1 MSARIEVMRSDIQA
15 KITALI
21 AEFSAGKIS
30 NEQFNLIYG
39 RYHNQLSLVEQA
51 LDDERPAYN
60 AVNTIDILQGMQARA
75 IGLSIYHHNSG
86 MTLETLGQFALA
98 PEVISPVL
106 NDFSMRV
113 EAQEFIEPVL
123 KRMAGSTWMAFM
135 ARQFTTL
142 MVLFSN
148 EPSRL
153 QMRQMERLHHDF
165 EEANKR
171 YLSHFTIDPTKLARP
186 FVGFIKERSASPN
199 GMS

>member
-1 MSARIEVMRSDIQA
+1 MSARIEAMRSDIQS
-15 KITALI
+15 KVTALI

-51 LDDERPAYN
+51 LDEDRPAYS

-75 IGLSIYHHNSG
+75 IGLSLYHHGSG
-86 MTLETLGQFALA
+86 TTVETLGQFAIS
-98 PEVISPVL
+98 PEVVAPVL

-113 EAQEFIEPVL
+113 EAQEFIEPMVKKL
-123 KRMAGSTWMAFM
+123 AGGSWMAFM
-135 ARQFTTL
+135 ARRYTTL

-148 EPSRL
+148 EPSRF

-171 YLSHFTIDPTKLARP
+171 YLAHFTIDPTKLARP
-186 FVGFIKERSASPN
+186 FVGFIKERTVSTN
-199 GMS
+199 GMA

>member
-1 MSARIEVMRSDIQA
+1 MSARIEAMRSDIQA

-21 AEFSAGKIS
+21 AEFSAGTIS

-39 RYHNQLSLVEQA
+39 RYHNQLALVEQA
-51 LDDERPAYN
+51 LDEDRPAYN
-60 AVNTIDILQGMQARA
+60 AVNTIDILHGMKARA
-75 IGLSIYHHNSG
+75 VGLSLYHHGSG
-86 MTLETLGQFALA
+86 TTVETLGQFTLP

-106 NDFSMRV
+106 NDFSLRM
-113 EAQEFIEPVL
+113 EAQEFIEPVM
-123 KRMAGSTWMAFM
+123 KRLAGGLWVAFM
-135 ARQFTTL
+135 ARRYTTL

-171 YLSHFTIDPTKLARP
+171 YLAHFTIDPSKLARP
-186 FVGFIKERSASPN
+186 FVGFIKERTTSPN
-199 GMS
+199 DL